1 MGGHAGRMRAL
12 GGALL
17 AIGLFSLAVLGGA
30 SGRAGAVLF
39 AAALIAVLVGGVL
52 VWRGGRS

>member
-1 MGGHAGRMRAL
+1 MGGRSKRMRAL

-17 AIGLFSLAVLGGA
+17 AMGLLYLAFLGGA
-30 SGRAGAVLF
+30 EGWAGAVLF
-39 AAALIAVLVGGVL
+39 AAALIAVLIGGVL

>member
-1 MGGHAGRMRAL
+1 MAGREGRMRAV

-17 AIGLFSLAVLGGA
+17 AIGLFYLAFLGGA

-52 VWRGGRS
+52 IWRGGRS

>member
-1 MGGHAGRMRAL
+1 MRAVGGVLIALGLLYLAFL
-12 GGALL
+12 GGGEGQA
-17 AIGLFSLAVLGGA
+17 
-30 SGRAGAVLF
+30 AGALF